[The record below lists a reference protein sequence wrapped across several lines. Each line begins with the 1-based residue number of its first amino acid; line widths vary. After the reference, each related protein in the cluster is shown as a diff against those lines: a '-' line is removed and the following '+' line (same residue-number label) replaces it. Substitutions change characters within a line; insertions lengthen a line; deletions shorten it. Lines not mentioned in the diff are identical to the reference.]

1 MSKSADALAL
11 RQMAEAQYNKGHFLT
26 IEILNRVASQLES
39 DVGRDEKYEAL
50 QAIGKSAAESLAE
63 MVAALEC
70 DYDRL
75 EELAEERDTAESD
88 SPGMW
93 AILAMYKDSREEL
106 ADLIAAA
113 GECTSR
119 EEAGERIQQ
128 DPLSL
133 LVRSGWYAPGGDSS
147 AKEFE
152 LLLGTGGPAV
162 RIIGEL
168 GNNGEPD
175 RARLQAQDWGTPWT
189 DYMGD
194 AISRDD
200 LLTYCRCFYF
210 GEG

>member
-1 MSKSADALAL
+1 MS
-11 RQMAEAQYNKGHFLT
+11 T
-26 IEILNRVASQLES
+26 IEQ
-39 DVGRDEKYEAL
+39 YEAL

-75 EELAEERDTAESD
+75 EEL
-88 SPGMW
+88 
-93 AILAMYKDSREEL
+93 KEL
-106 ADLIAAA
+106 AAEVKEHLEAGCPPSHYDMTADDKEEFDELIAAA

-119 EEAGERIQQ
+119 EEAEQRIHE

-133 LVRSGWYAPGGDSS
+133 QVRSGWHSPGFYSS
-147 AKEFE
+147 AEEFE

-168 GNNGEPD
+168 DENGEPD
-175 RARLQAQDWGTPWT
+175 RARLQTQDWGTQWT
-189 DYMGD
+189 DYTGD
-194 AISRDD
+194 AISHDE